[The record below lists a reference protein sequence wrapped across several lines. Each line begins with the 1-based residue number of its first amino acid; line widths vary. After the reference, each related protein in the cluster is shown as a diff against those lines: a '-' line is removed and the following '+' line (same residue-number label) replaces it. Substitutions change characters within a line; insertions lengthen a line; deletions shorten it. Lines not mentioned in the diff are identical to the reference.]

1 MCAYYDGTKLLS
13 LLDLKNKKPEIY
25 LCTTNRTGGKTTFFG
40 RLCINK
46 FIKNNSKFMLL
57 YRFKY
62 QTSDLGGSF
71 YKDIGSLF
79 FQGHE
84 FSTKN
89 RNKGV
94 YQELFFDGVSCGY
107 ATSLS
112 AADAI
117 KNVSHMFSDVD
128 RILMD
133 EFQSETNHYASN
145 EVQNL
150 ISIHTSVA
158 RGQYKQVRY
167 VPVYMCANAV
177 TLLNPYYAAL
187 GISSRLSTETKFLRG
202 NGYVLEQGYVETAS
216 RAQRESAFNQAFC
229 KTQKYVDYASENVYL
244 NDSTAF
250 IEKPKGAGKYVVTLR
265 YKNKH
270 FAIREFINQG
280 VIYCDNR
287 PDMSF
292 PYKLAVTTDDHAINY
307 VMLKNNDILVSSM
320 RFFFERGAFRFR
332 DLECKEAIFAMLS
345 YY

>member
-1 MCAYYDGTKLLS
+1 MGAYYDGTKLLS
-13 LLDLKNKKPEIY
+13 LLDLNNKKPEIY
-25 LCTTNRTGGKTTFFG
+25 LCTTNRTGGKTTYFG

-62 QTSDLGGSF
+62 QTSNLGDSF

-79 FQGHE
+79 FEGHE
-84 FSTKN
+84 FTTKN
-89 RNKGV
+89 RNQGV

-107 ATSLS
+107 ATSLN

-128 RILMD
+128 RMLMD

-158 RGQYKQVRY
+158 RGQHKQVRY
-167 VPVYMCANAV
+167 VPLYMCANAV

-187 GISSRLSTETKFLRG
+187 GISSRLSTETKYLRG
-202 NGYVLEQGYVETAS
+202 NGFVLEQGYVETAS
-216 RAQRESAFNQAFC
+216 RAQRESAFNQAFGA
-229 KTQKYVDYASENVYL
+229 TQKYVDYASENVYL

-292 PYKLAVTTDDHAINY
+292 PYKLAVTTEDHGINY

-320 RFFFERGAFRFR
+320 RYFFERGAFRFR
-332 DLECKEAIFAMLS
+332 DLESKEAIFAMLS